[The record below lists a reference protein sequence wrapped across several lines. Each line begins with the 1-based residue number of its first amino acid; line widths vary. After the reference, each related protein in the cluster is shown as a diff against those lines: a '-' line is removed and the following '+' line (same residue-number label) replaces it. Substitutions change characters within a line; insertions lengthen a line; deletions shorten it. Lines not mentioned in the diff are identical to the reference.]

1 MGLVATLIY
10 WLIVALWA
18 GIFATV
24 CLAYARNPQTFGTVR
39 LLLTVLIID
48 TFRNIFENVYFG
60 LYFGALYGYLP
71 HAIVETLGQPTL
83 LILPKILN
91 VIAACVVLGLLLLRW
106 LPMAAR
112 ERAAAAEA
120 ISQTGA
126 DLRQEM
132 EEQRRLFEVSVDLL
146 LLIDRDW
153 RLRRVSESARTILG
167 HSPQEMIGQLASA
180 FIAPHVPDEAEA
192 LIRSARAGV
201 PVRDYETDCRH
212 ADGHM
217 VPMAFS
223 GVWSQEAQRYFV
235 IGRDRS
241 ERRAVEARLDHIAHF
256 DALTGLPNRA
266 SLMRD
271 LAHDLEAGVDKAPLA
286 VAILDLNRLKD
297 INDTL
302 GHDTGDR
309 LIAAAARR
317 LEAMTGPAMRLYRF
331 GGDEFVFLLSQPG
344 PPDVAAN
351 TFAAV
356 LRQMEAP
363 YDLEGHHLFI
373 GVSLG
378 LALAPEHG
386 RTAEEVIANADL
398 ALYEAK
404 ASDVRRVSLFMPDLR
419 QRAVVRQDL
428 ETQLRRACARAEFE
442 LHYQPQVRL
451 SDGAIVGAEALLRW
465 RHPERGL
472 LPPAEFIEALARSPA
487 ALDLSTW
494 ILKTA
499 CTTAAHWR
507 SKGLPPLRMGV
518 NLFPA
523 QMHCGT
529 LVEDVEQALAVS
541 GLDPS
546 CLELEIT
553 ENIALGLDE
562 DLTRSLVTL
571 RARGVGLALDDFG
584 TGYAS
589 LSYLMRY
596 PLTRLKLDRSFVRNL
611 SDTAPAEDTAI
622 VRSIVGMAHNLRL
635 SVVAEGVE
643 TQAQADFL
651 RRRECEEAQG
661 FLFARPLT
669 RDAFE
674 AMLAAQAADQ
684 GVSQGES
691 QMAAEHRRA
700 P

>member
-1 MGLVATLIY
+1 MGLVAALIY

-24 CLAYARNPQTFGTVR
+24 CVAYARNPKTFGTVR

-48 TFRNIFENVYFG
+48 TFRNLFENVYFG
-60 LYFGALYGYLP
+60 LYFGALYGFLP
-71 HAIVETLGQPTL
+71 RALVDTLGQPGL
-83 LILPKILN
+83 LIVPKILN

-106 LPMAAR
+106 LPLAAR
-112 ERAAAAEA
+112 ERETADEA
-120 ISQTGA
+120 VRRTDA

-146 LLIDRDW
+146 LVIDRT
-153 RLRRVSESARTILG
+153 RHLRRVSASAQPLLG
-167 HSPQEMIGQLASA
+167 RSPQEMIGGELRA
-180 FIAPHVPDEAEA
+180 FITPQSAATVEAAISRSLAGAAVHDFEA
-192 LIRSARAGV
+192 
-201 PVRDYETDCRH
+201 DCLR
-212 ADGHM
+212 ADGHA

-223 GVWSQEAQRYFV
+223 GVWSEEAQRFFV

-241 ERRAVEARLDHIAHF
+241 ERRATEARLDRLAHF

-271 LAHDLEAGVDKAPLA
+271 IAHHLAAGPEEEAERVPPPLT

-302 GHDTGDR
+302 GHETGDR

-317 LEAMTGPAMRLYRF
+317 LETMAGPRMRLYRF
-331 GGDEFVFLLSQPG
+331 GGDEFVFLFTQPG
-344 PPDVAAN
+344 AAPLMTE

-356 LRQMEAP
+356 LRQMEAA
-363 YDLEGHHLFI
+363 YDLDGHHLFI
-373 GVSLG
+373 GASLG
-378 LALAPEHG
+378 LAIAPDHG
-386 RTAEEVIANADL
+386 RTGEEVLANADL

-404 ASDVRRVSLFMPDLR
+404 ASDVRQVCLFTPELR

-428 ETQLRRACARAEFE
+428 DTQLRRACARVEFE

-451 SDGAIVGAEALLRW
+451 ADGLIVGAEALLRW

-487 ALDLSTW
+487 ALDISTW

-499 CTTAAHWR
+499 CATAAGWR
-507 SKGLPPLRMGV
+507 QKGLPPVRMGV

-529 LVEDVEQALAVS
+529 LVDDVEQALAAS
-541 GLDPS
+541 ALDPS

-553 ENIALGLDE
+553 ENIALGLD
-562 DLTRSLVTL
+562 DGLTRALVAL
-571 RARGVGLALDDFG
+571 RERGVGLALDDFG

-611 SDTAPAEDTAI
+611 SDTAAAEDTAI

-635 SVVAEGVE
+635 AVVAEGVE
-643 TQAQADFL
+643 TQEQADFL
-651 RRRECEEAQG
+651 RRRACEEAQG
-661 FLFARPLT
+661 FLFARPMPAA
-669 RDAFE
+669 AFE
-674 AMLAAQAADQ
+674 ILLA
-684 GVSQGES
+684 GQGE
-691 QMAAEHRRA
+691 AARRRV

>member
-1 MGLVATLIY
+1 MGFLAALIY

-24 CLAYARNPQTFGTVR
+24 CVAYARNPKTFGTVR
-39 LLLTVLIID
+39 LLLTVLLID
-48 TFRNIFENVYFG
+48 TFRNIFENTYFG
-60 LYFGALYGYLP
+60 LYFGALYGFLP
-71 HAIVETLGQPTL
+71 HAIVDTLGQPTL
-83 LILPKILN
+83 LIVPKILN
-91 VIAACVVLGLLLLRW
+91 VVAACVVLGLLLLRW

-112 ERAAAAEA
+112 ERE
-120 ISQTGA
+120 QTVQAMLQAGA
-126 DLRQEM
+126 DLQQEM

-146 LLIDRDW
+146 LLIDHDR
-153 RLRRVSESARTILG
+153 RLRRVSESARALLG
-167 HSPQEMIGQLASA
+167 RSPQDMIGQPATVFLDAAS
-180 FIAPHVPDEAEA
+180 VPRAEIMLQTARSGVAVHDFEA
-192 LIRSARAGV
+192 
-201 PVRDYETDCRH
+201 DCRH
-212 ADGHM
+212 SGGHL

-223 GVWSQEAQRYFV
+223 GVWSPEARRFFV

-256 DALTGLPNRA
+256 DVLTGLPNRA
-266 SLMRD
+266 SLTRD
-271 LAHDLEAGVDKAPLA
+271 LDDALAEGDGAAAALA

-302 GHDTGDR
+302 GHQTGDL

-317 LEAMTGPAMRLYRF
+317 LESMAGPRMRLYRF
-331 GGDEFVFLLSQPG
+331 GGDEFVFLLTEPG
-344 PPDVAAN
+344 AATTITE

-356 LRQMEAP
+356 LRQMEAA
-363 YDLEGHHLFI
+363 YDLDGHHLFI
-373 GVSLG
+373 GASLG
-378 LALAPEHG
+378 LALAPDHG
-386 RTAEEVIANADL
+386 LTAEEVLASADL

-404 ASDVRRVSLFMPDLR
+404 ASDVRRVCLFTPELR
-419 QRAVVRQDL
+419 KRAVVRQDL
-428 ETQLRRACARAEFE
+428 ETQLRRACARGEFE
-442 LHYQPQVRL
+442 LYYQPQVRL

-472 LPPAEFIEALARSPA
+472 LLPAEFIEALSRSPA
-487 ALDLSTW
+487 ALDISTW

-499 CTTAAHWR
+499 CATAADWR
-507 SKGLPPLRMGV
+507 AKDLPPLRMGV

-529 LVEDVEQALAVS
+529 LVDDVEQALAAS
-541 GLDPS
+541 ALDPS

-562 DLTRSLVTL
+562 DLTRALLAL
-571 RARGVGLALDDFG
+571 RERGVGLALDDFG

-596 PLTRLKLDRSFVRNL
+596 PLTRLKLDRSFVSNL
-611 SDTAPAEDTAI
+611 SDSASSEDTAI

-643 TQAQADFL
+643 TQEQADFL
-651 RRRECEEAQG
+651 RRRACEEAQG

-669 RDAFE
+669 RGAFE
-674 AMLAAQAADQ
+674 ALLASSGQA
-684 GVSQGES
+684 E
-691 QMAAEHRRA
+691 RRRL